1 MYICERR
8 SSSTQTLKSRT
19 YRVTVICFDKAERP
33 TKEALEAKSR
43 TDAFGDVLRA
53 MPTAPDSY
61 ILLLRKSVN
70 GLPVT
75 NGVDNATRPT
85 CLIRLNFVHNG
96 MRWTIEPEVSLESW
110 TAMSWTILQEQGP
123 SDI

>member
-1 MYICERR
+1 M
-8 SSSTQTLKSRT
+8 SKT
-19 YRVTVICFDKAERP
+19 YRVTVICFDKGERP

-43 TDAFGDVLRA
+43 TDAFVDVLRA
-53 MPTAPDSY
+53 MPTAPESY
-61 ILLLRKSVN
+61 MFLLRKRVN

-85 CLIRLNFVHNG
+85 CLIRLDVVHNG
-96 MRWTIEPEVSLESW
+96 MPWTIEPEVSLESW

-123 SDI
+123 SDK